1 MLLALGLFAFGI
13 PTLAHDE
20 LQRRSSW
27 RHATSPRIGARDATQ
42 FVGAGEETIAIA
54 GTAYA
59 ELSDGRASLD
69 ELRAMANSGDA
80 WPLVDGAGRVFGA
93 YVIQTIDEGQSV
105 LLADGTPLKI
115 DFTINLLRVDDEARA

>member
-20 LQRRSSW
+20 LQRRSAW
-27 RHATSPRIGARDATQ
+27 KHATSGRIGARDATQ
-42 FVGAGEETIAIA
+42 YVGPGEETIAIG

-59 ELSDGRASLD
+59 ELSNGRASLD

-80 WPLVDGAGRVFGA
+80 WPLVDGAGQVFGA
-93 YVIQTIDEGQSV
+93 YVIQTIDEGQRH
-105 LLADGTPLKI
+105 LLPDGTPLKI